1 MKPMEKALPRAVWRT
16 RVSVQNCVN
25 NPSLERIEYSS
36 YRDSSWGLRRA
47 RHRVKGNNLAGE
59 KSLLVAADEAV
70 CEFAT
75 RFGFQA
81 AGLDGAGYDAPTG
94 NPPAAS

>member
-1 MKPMEKALPRAVWRT
+1 MTRAGV
-16 RVSVQNCVN
+16 
-25 NPSLERIEYSS
+25 
-36 YRDSSWGLRRA
+36 
-47 RHRVKGNNLAGE
+47 RVKGNNLAGE

-81 AGLDGAGYDAPTG
+81 ASLDGAGYDAPTRE
-94 NPPAAS
+94 PAGSQLTT